1 MPNLAVTKNYN
12 PIEANNAHIA
22 TAVNFKKLQGFFT
35 ASSALVLAGYFVS
48 EEKDSIALLLLL
60 WCNIFGVFLVY
71 RLNDIIDQDKD
82 LSFNLRHFF
91 SYPIHVIMVLQFFL
105 VTLPLVLIYVNP
117 FVFIV
122 LGISA
127 IVGVLYSITF
137 QFGDYTFR
145 LKNIFLV
152 KNILIGVI
160 WGALILIGAGS
171 FEGNVIPIL
180 FAFASTQV
188 LIGGI
193 IRDVPDIEKDY
204 FAGVNSLPVIIGI
217 PATIIFCHALNLGFM
232 SYCFISGQPGF
243 MLFAVSI
250 PTIWRLINLILLAR
264 DPYEPRWSQSMN
276 LFTCALIFVS
286 CLIIAEHDY
295 LFF

>member
-1 MPNLAVTKNYN
+1 MPNLALTKKTKS
-12 PIEANNAHIA
+12 IEANNAHIA

-48 EEKDSIALLLLL
+48 EEKDIISLLLLL
-60 WCNIFGVFLVY
+60 WCNIFGVFVVY

-91 SYPIHVIMVLQFFL
+91 SFPIHVIMMLQFVL

-137 QFGDYTFR
+137 HFGDKTFR
-145 LKNIFLV
+145 LKNIFFV
-152 KNILIGVI
+152 KNLLIGVI

-171 FEGNVIPIL
+171 FKGNIVPVL
-180 FAFASTQV
+180 FAFVSVQV

-193 IRDVPDIEKDY
+193 IRDVPDLDKDD
-204 FAGVNSLPVIIGI
+204 FAGVNSLPVIIGV

-232 SYCFISGQPGF
+232 SYCFMTGQPTYILLAF
-243 MLFAVSI
+243 SI
-250 PTIWRLINLILLAR
+250 PTLWRLINLILLTN

-276 LFTCALIFVS
+276 LFTCVLIFLS
-286 CLIIAEHDY
+286 CLIIAEHDNI
-295 LFF
+295 FF